1 MNTKQFI
8 VEKLEVLLRLGY
20 TWLTD
25 NDEILGKILYTLHI
39 LTLLV
44 LLVMIFISHTIYPVF
59 WLQVLVFIVVFAIWV
74 QHILLRS
81 CVCSSLERKLMGVDA
96 PLAIDVVLSIL
107 GIPVSK
113 QSRMGVTLLM
123 SSTGVAFL
131 GLELIAR
138 CVMYW
143 REQAGVSPW
152 V

>member
-1 MNTKQFI
+1 MTAKQFI
-8 VEKLEVLLRLGY
+8 IEKLESLLRWGY
-20 TWLTD
+20 SWLSD

-44 LLVMIFISHTIYPVF
+44 ILVMIFISHTIYPVF
-59 WLQVLVFIVVFAIWV
+59 WLQSLVFIVVLIIWI

-81 CVCSSLERKLMGVDA
+81 CVCSSLERKLMGDDA

-123 SSTGVAFL
+123 SSVGVAFL

-143 REQAGVSPW
+143 RERAGVSPW
-152 V
+152 L